1 MSSQVQCEKHYFRE
15 RFLKFSFGIYCV
27 LFFVFVFFLVEL
39 IILLQFYEMKT
50 VTHFEKMIS
59 LSQRLHIS
67 KLTETGRSILEARS
81 LIADDILGACYMN
94 GLILWQMN

>member
-1 MSSQVQCEKHYFRE
+1 MSSQVQCEKHHFRE

-27 LFFVFVFFLVEL
+27 LFFLVEL
-39 IILLQFYEMKT
+39 IILLQFYEIKT
-50 VTHFEKMIS
+50 VAHFEKMIS

-94 GLILWQMN
+94 GLVLWQMN